1 MADLELVA
9 ADNVPFPAMEQ
20 TVMKTVSKSPV
31 TFSTVKLVGRLLSP
45 IVEHGVISQPEYN
58 ELMANLRHLSQ
69 KGELIP
75 DILPKLIDQ
84 KQAAELL
91 GVSFSHFRNLERD
104 GTFPFRRRMVGTA
117 VRYRNTDVIEYLLN
131 LPEVE
136 PYEKE

>member
-1 MADLELVA
+1 
-9 ADNVPFPAMEQ
+9 
-20 TVMKTVSKSPV
+20 MKTVSKSPV

-45 IVEHGVISQPEYN
+45 IVERGVISQPEYN

-117 VRYRNTDVIEYLLN
+117 VRYRNTDVIQYLLN
-131 LPEVE
+131 LPEIE